1 MRKRHGLDFPGE
13 ICPAKCQCHPL
24 PKTENRSGFFASQR
38 HSTNL
43 SGPATV
49 SALDLKSCVEK
60 AWSSYPEA
68 VSTRW
73 SILWLHSGWG
83 QTEIGYL
90 RSEGKAFESSQ
101 AQIGPQSFLKEH

>member
-1 MRKRHGLDFPGE
+1 MSMSPS
-13 ICPAKCQCHPL
+13 AQ
-24 PKTENRSGFFASQR
+24 NREQKWVFASQR

-49 SALDLKSCVEK
+49 SGLDLKSCVEK

-68 VSTRW
+68 VSARW
-73 SILWLHSGWG
+73 SIPWLHRGWG

-90 RSEGKAFESSQ
+90 RSEEKAFEPSQ
-101 AQIGPQSFLKEH
+101 AQIGPQSFLKEY